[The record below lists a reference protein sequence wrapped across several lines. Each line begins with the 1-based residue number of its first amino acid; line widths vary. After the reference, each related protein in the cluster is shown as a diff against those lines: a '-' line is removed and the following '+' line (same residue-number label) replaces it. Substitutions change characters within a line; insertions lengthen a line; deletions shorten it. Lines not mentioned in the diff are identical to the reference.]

1 MSSMLDPQNY
11 NKEMR
16 EKKIDLMLSAMGPM
30 NEKSAF
36 LLALMIKHSDDP
48 AATIRRIGDCVE
60 AVYGAGE
67 NTDTSQGS
75 NFSEMRLMYHNAISI
90 YHKIKDI

>member
-36 LLALMIKHSDDP
+36 LLALMLSLIH
-48 AATIRRIGDCVE
+48 I
-60 AVYGAGE
+60 
-67 NTDTSQGS
+67 
-75 NFSEMRLMYHNAISI
+75 
-90 YHKIKDI
+90 

>member
-1 MSSMLDPQNY
+1 MTQPQQL
-11 NKEMR
+11 E
-16 EKKIDLMLSAMGPM
+16 
-30 NEKSAF
+30 
-36 LLALMIKHSDDP
+36 
-48 AATIRRIGDCVE
+48 IGDCIE

-75 NFSEMRLMYHNAISI
+75 NFSEMRLMYHSAISI

>member
-1 MSSMLDPQNY
+1 MSSMLDPQQY

-16 EKKIDLMLSAMGPM
+16 DKEIALMLSSMGPT

-36 LLALMIKHSDDP
+36 LMALMIKQSDDP
-48 AATIRRIGDCVE
+48 AATIKEIGDCIDT
-60 AVYGAGE
+60 VYGAGD
-67 NTDTSQGS
+67 NTDRSTGS
-75 NFSEMRLMYHNAISI
+75 TFSEMSRMYGSAVSI